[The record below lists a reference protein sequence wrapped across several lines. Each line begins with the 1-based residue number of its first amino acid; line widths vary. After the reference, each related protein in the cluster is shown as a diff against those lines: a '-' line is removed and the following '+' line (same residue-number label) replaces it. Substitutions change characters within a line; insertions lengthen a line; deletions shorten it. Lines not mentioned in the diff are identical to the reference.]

1 MSASRLA
8 FRTAGCGEGG
18 THQDEKMR
26 EKKLR
31 VGGCLH
37 ASFPKQ
43 GSCCQS
49 SNLRKRGEGLG
60 LGVAGLGWPVTRVQE
75 CDLLVKIATP

>member
-1 MSASRLA
+1 MGQRGVGFVYSRLA

-31 VGGCLH
+31 VRGCLH

-49 SNLRKRGEGLG
+49 SNLCKRGEGLG
-60 LGVAGLGWPVTRVQE
+60 LGVAGSELQPVTRV
-75 CDLLVKIATP
+75 